1 VGGWVELVGG
11 GGPVGRGGEIPKNTF
26 SSANRRL
33 QKLNL
38 PLWPKR
44 TIYRFGCAKMV
55 RCVLFFKIFFL
66 SNMEFDVDL
75 TKRCISLNITTVNKI

>member
-1 VGGWVELVGG
+1 VELVGG
-11 GGPVGRGGEIPKNTF
+11 GGPVGRGGGGGEIPKYTF

-44 TIYRFGCAKMV
+44 TIYRFGCAKTHYLPFWLCQNGAV
-55 RCVLFFKIFFL
+55 RFCNAPK
-66 SNMEFDVDL
+66 
-75 TKRCISLNITTVNKI
+75 ISLG